1 MVTYSLS
8 YLYAVETIMTWH
20 VVFHGQKSGMYD
32 SWGVCSEYVLGF
44 SDAVYQIYY
53 TRM

>member
-8 YLYAVETIMTWH
+8 YLNAVEIIMMWH
-20 VVFHGQKSGMYD
+20 VVFRGQKSGMYD

-44 SDAVYQIYY
+44 SDAVYHSYSI
-53 TRM
+53 RM